1 MAVCSARLVI
11 MLPVVLHFPVAGTGE
26 AFVGEEPF
34 VGEAAGVAVAI
45 ADAVVGDGLEGCP
58 LDDAGGL
65 PAQADMAR
73 AMPAISAMIV

>member
-1 MAVCSARLVI
+1 MAVCSARPVI

-26 AFVGEEPF
+26 AFVGE
-34 VGEAAGVAVAI
+34 ADGVAVAI

-65 PAQADMAR
+65 PAQADMAM
-73 AMPAISAMIV
+73 AMPAIIAMIV